1 MISPIQRP
9 PRHPSYRSCLLIHCA
24 RRALE
29 LGDVDV
35 ALALL
40 WAHAPI
46 APANHLHKQVHAIP
60 SVSRYL
66 RRLWFKLRHD
76 SICVVLKR
84 FVELVRRDTEADNEG
99 ER

>member
-1 MISPIQRP
+1 M
-9 PRHPSYRSCLLIHCA
+9 
-24 RRALE
+24 
-29 LGDVDV
+29 
-35 ALALL
+35 LL